1 MPGRW
6 DTSARVGHL
15 AQRAVTSPQ
24 PYTLDVTLTGW
35 ISLAIFILL
44 IAGSASYLV
53 ASDRRRKPFQV
64 SYQQILATPSVA
76 IDTPS
81 GQNVEVASAAI
92 HAIGGEDVSV
102 SDDGLRV
109 AGWIGKAMTNLPSR
123 QQYQLLVDIHST
135 AVGCEF
141 RCVVRPRF
149 PGSLSGATRSGA
161 LDRSL
166 REALTAQR
174 SGDS

>member
-1 MPGRW
+1 MAL
-6 DTSARVGHL
+6 S
-15 AQRAVTSPQ
+15 
-24 PYTLDVTLTGW
+24 GW
-35 ISLAIFILL
+35 IFLAIFILM
-44 IAGSASYLV
+44 IAGGASYIV
-53 ASDRRRKPFQV
+53 ASDRRRRPFQV
-64 SYQQILATPSVA
+64 SYQELLATPSVA

-81 GQNVEVASAAI
+81 SRNVEVASAAI

-109 AGWIGKAMTNLPSR
+109 AGWIGKAVTNIPSR
-123 QQYQLLVDIHST
+123 QQYQLLVDIHPT

-149 PGSLSGATRSGA
+149 SGSLGGATRSGA

-166 REALTAQR
+166 REALTTQR
-174 SGDS
+174 FGDS